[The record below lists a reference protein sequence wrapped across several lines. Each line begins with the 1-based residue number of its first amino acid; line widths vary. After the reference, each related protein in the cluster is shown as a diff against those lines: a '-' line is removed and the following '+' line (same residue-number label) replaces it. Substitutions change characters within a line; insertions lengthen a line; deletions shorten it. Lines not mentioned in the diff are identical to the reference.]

1 MATLYV
7 DNFAD
12 DLYDALRKKAKER
25 RSSIAAVLTDL
36 VRQHV
41 PPESELAARRAYLK
55 RLKKIHARPV
65 PPGIKFPST
74 EEMLREDRDR

>member
-12 DLYDALRKKAKER
+12 DLYEALRKKAKER
-25 RSSIAAVLTDL
+25 RSSIAAVLTEL

-41 PPESELAARRAYLK
+41 PTESELAARRAYLK

-65 PPGIKFPST
+65 PPNVKFPST
-74 EEMLREDRDR
+74 EEMLREDRNR